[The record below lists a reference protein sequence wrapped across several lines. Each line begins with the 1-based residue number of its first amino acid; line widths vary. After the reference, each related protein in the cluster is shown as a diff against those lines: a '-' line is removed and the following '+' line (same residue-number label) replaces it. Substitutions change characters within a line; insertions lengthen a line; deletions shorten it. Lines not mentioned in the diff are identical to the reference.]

1 MIIVA
6 HGNIY
11 TFLHPLMWVFF
22 CSKCVKFVLFS
33 ILEDY
38 RWTNVVALIMAR
50 LLLFEGDLFFSREI
64 AKRRRVYIFLDE
76 S

>member
-11 TFLHPLMWVFF
+11 TFLHSLMWVFF
-22 CSKCVKFVLFS
+22 CSKCVKCVLFS

-38 RWTNVVALIMAR
+38 KWADVVAPRALASMQKFPSI
-50 LLLFEGDLFFSREI
+50 LQ
-64 AKRRRVYIFLDE
+64 
-76 S
+76 

>member
-1 MIIVA
+1 MVTVA
-6 HGNIY
+6 RGNVY

-38 RWTNVVALIMAR
+38 TWTDVNAHGAR
-50 LLLFEGDLFFSREI
+50 ILF
-64 AKRRRVYIFLDE
+64 
-76 S
+76 